1 MSMQD
6 PFADREASQYSRP
19 VASRELILQILEQH
33 PQPLSRPELIEILAI
48 PAEDSE
54 SLEGIRRRLRA
65 MERDGQIFYN
75 HQGRYCLVSRT
86 DLVSG
91 RVQGH
96 KDGYGFVLA
105 EDGSEDLLLNNR
117 EMSRVFHGERVLVR
131 VSGYDRRRERREASL
146 VQALGDEPVR
156 IVGRYQVDAG
166 VAMVTPEDPRQL
178 HDILIPESGA
188 LSAVTG
194 QIVVVEITRRPG
206 YHQPALGQIVE
217 VLGQPKD
224 PGMEIEIALR
234 SHGIP
239 HRFPAAVLAEA
250 ESFGGQ
256 VAEASYA
263 GRLDLRHLPL
273 FTIDGEDARDFDD
286 AVYAEAR
293 KGGGW
298 KLWVAIADV
307 SHYVRVGSA
316 LDNEAVLRSTSVYF
330 PEFVV
335 PMLPE
340 ALSNGLCSLNPKV
353 DRLALVAEMSI
364 SQQGRLSGY
373 KFHEA
378 VFQSAARL
386 TYNRAAAILDG
397 DTALAAEFASV
408 VPALTELH
416 RLYQALSLARKQ
428 RGAMEFESEEVRF
441 LFGRERK
448 IERLVPLVRNDAHKL
463 IEECMICAN
472 VAAARFIRSQSVSS
486 LLRIHA
492 GPKPGKLQELR
503 AILGRLGLELGG
515 QGLPKPADYA
525 KVAAL
530 SAERPDAAVIQ
541 TLLLRSMQQAVYSPK
556 AQGHFGLA
564 LNEYAHFTSPIRRYP
579 DLLIHR
585 AIKASLAKARQAN
598 ADSQIWLSTE
608 GEQAAKVYSDEQL
621 SNLGKSC
628 SANERRADE
637 ATRDVASWLKCEF
650 MSHRLGEVYD
660 GVIASVTGFGLFVKI
675 PQLYIEGLVHISALN
690 NDYYRFEPS
699 RQALVG
705 ERSGG
710 IYRLG
715 DPLRIQVSRVDLE
728 ERRIDF
734 VEAQGAASSPSGQ
747 SRSRRSLASGSDK
760 ASETA
765 AEPRRSRRSSAVSG
779 SDQAFDASA
788 EPRRSRHST
797 AVSGSDQAFDASP
810 APTRSRARRTA
821 SPASDEGLA
830 SRPVRRMARTPVA
843 DVELTPPKPIDTP
856 RPQLDRLLEQAWQQ
870 AEPLPAP
877 KTEAKAKKS
886 GKKKSQDPA
895 ETKAKKADKARKRQ
909 KTDDK
914 RKAVEARRKEKK
926 ALKKL
931 VKGQD

>member
-1 MSMQD
+1 MSMSD
-6 PFADREASQYSRP
+6 PFADREANQYSHP
-19 VASRELILQILEQH
+19 VASRELILQILEQQ
-33 PQPLSRPELIEILAI
+33 PEPLSRPELIEILAI
-48 PAEDSE
+48 PAEDAD

-105 EDGSEDLLLNNR
+105 EDGSEDLILSPR
-117 EMSRVFHGERVLVR
+117 EMNRVFHGERVLVR

-146 VQALGDEPVR
+146 VQALGDEPLQ
-156 IVGRYQVDAG
+156 IVGRYQLDAG
-166 VAMVTPEDPRQL
+166 VGVVSPKDPRQL
-178 HDILIPESGA
+178 HDILIGAQDSGD
-188 LSAVTG
+188 AVTG
-194 QIVVVEITRRPG
+194 QIVVVEVTRRPG
-206 YHQPALGQIVE
+206 YHQPALGRIIE

-239 HRFPAAVLAEA
+239 HRFPSTVTLEA

-256 VAEASYA
+256 VPEAAYA
-263 GRLDLRHLPL
+263 GRLDLRQVPL

-307 SHYVRVGSA
+307 SHYVRPGSA
-316 LDNEAVLRSTSVYF
+316 LDSEAVLRSTSVYF

-340 ALSNGLCSLNPKV
+340 ALSNGLCSLNPNV
-353 DRLALVAEMSI
+353 DRLALVAEMSV
-364 SQQGRLSGY
+364 SAQGRLSGY

-378 VFQSAARL
+378 VFRSHARL
-386 TYNRAAAILDG
+386 TYNRAAAILQG
-397 DTALAAEFASV
+397 DSALAAEFSVV

-416 RLYQALSLARKQ
+416 RLYQALSQARRQ

-441 LFGRERK
+441 IFGRERK

-472 VAAARFIRSQSVSS
+472 VAAARFIRSQQINS

-503 AILGRLGLELGG
+503 AVLGRLGLELRG
-515 QGLPKPADYA
+515 QPPKPADYA
-525 KVAAL
+525 QVAAQA
-530 SAERPDAAVIQ
+530 SERPDAQVIQ
-541 TLLLRSMQQAVYSPK
+541 TLLLRSMQQAVYSP
-556 AQGHFGLA
+556 QPLGHFGLA
-564 LNEYAHFTSPIRRYP
+564 LTEYAHFTSPIRRYP

-585 AIKASLAKARQAN
+585 AIKAGLNKARAAN
-598 ADSQIWLSTE
+598 ADSQIWLSME
-608 GEQAAKVYSDEQL
+608 GEQAARIYSDEQL
-621 SNLGKSC
+621 STLGKSC

-637 ATRDVASWLKCEF
+637 ATREVSSWLKCEF
-650 MSHRLGEVYD
+650 MSHRLGQEFD
-660 GVIASVTGFGLFVKI
+660 GVIASVTGFGLFVKL
-675 PQLYIEGLVHISALN
+675 PELYIEGLVHISALN

-699 RQALVG
+699 RQALIG
-705 ERSGG
+705 ERSGELF
-710 IYRLG
+710 RLG
-715 DPLRIQVSRVDLE
+715 DPVRIQVARVDLD

-734 VEAQGAASSPSGQ
+734 VLVARDGKVSLPAAK
-747 SRSRRSLASGSDK
+747 SRSRRGAAATDSGSGPAAAA
-760 ASETA
+760 ASPKRRSRGGA
-765 AEPRRSRRSSAVSG
+765 ATTDSASSSVAAAPKRRSRRPIESELGTTDAV
-779 SDQAFDASA
+779 AATPRRRASA
-788 EPRRSRHST
+788 S
-797 AVSGSDQAFDASP
+797 VVSP
-810 APTRSRARRTA
+810 AEVRPEAAVAEPEFKVRTRARTA
-821 SPASDEGLA
+821 KTG
-830 SRPVRRMARTPVA
+830 PVV
-843 DVELTPPKPIDTP
+843 
-856 RPQLDRLLEQAWQQ
+856 LEQVLDLALQTAAADSQ
-870 AEPLPAP
+870 KARKQPLV
-877 KTEAKAKKS
+877 TET
-886 GKKKSQDPA
+886 P
-895 ETKAKKADKARKRQ
+895 KAKKADKSRKRK

-926 ALKKL
+926 KL
-931 VKGQD
+931 IKGQD